1 MNHLESKTSTIWQY
15 DAGYWKSDEEWKK
28 KKKWM
33 NFKKLVHNGC
43 GYMKFQ
49 NVSRMMRPIRVVVKL
64 YQPGKVTL
72 VAIIYY

>member
-1 MNHLESKTSTIWQY
+1 MNHLESKASTIWQY
-15 DAGYWKSDEEWKK
+15 DAGYWKSDEECKK
-28 KKKWM
+28 EM
-33 NFKKLVHNGC
+33 NELKKKLVHNGC